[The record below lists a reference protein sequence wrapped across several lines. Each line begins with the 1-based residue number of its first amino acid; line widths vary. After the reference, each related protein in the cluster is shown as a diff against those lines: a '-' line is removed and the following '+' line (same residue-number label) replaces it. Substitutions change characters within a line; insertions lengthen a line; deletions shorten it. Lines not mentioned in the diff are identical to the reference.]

1 MIVDALP
8 TWFVVG
14 SAAGG
19 TGAIALAWYLRGHR
33 GKPGVDWF
41 LTVFGAQALWC
52 LAYAAGLLVGDPAVS
67 EALETLV
74 WVGIIWTGVAFLG
87 FALEY
92 TGRADVASGTTF
104 YAVLG
109 FGVLSTA
116 ILLTNSLHGAFWA
129 GFSVEPAFGLPVG
142 TYAFGPWAYLV
153 IAVLL
158 VLVASAVFLLLDTL
172 LSYGPLYRAESA
184 AVALSPL
191 PPGFALVAWVLG
203 IGPATPLQLAPL
215 MFVPHV
221 MLDAYA
227 FGRAEMFERNP
238 TTSRA
243 AERTAIDD
251 LTDPVLALAL
261 DRRIVRLNPAAGSL
275 LGVDAE
281 TARDRPLDEFL
292 DVTIEPDVDAQLTVN
307 STAGRRT
314 YAVSTARLTDPN
326 DTHVGYTV
334 VLTDVTERERRRQQL
349 EVFNR
354 ILRHNLR
361 NDAGVVHGY
370 AEMLV
375 EKVDD
380 PELAPMVDAVERRS
394 GALRSLGEKAATVD
408 DLLSEAESTTASLSE
423 LVQRA
428 VDDVS
433 DAYPDADVH
442 VDAESDVTASFREA
456 AVVAIVRNLVEN
468 ALEHHDGEGVERA
481 DGGPWVRVCL
491 GVDETTDEPT
501 ATLTVD
507 DDGPGVPD
515 HEVEAVESGRETAL
529 EHGSGLGMWVVAW
542 AADALGATVDYAD
555 REPRGTT
562 VTVQLPVEDATA
574 GD

>member
-1 MIVDALP
+1 MIADALP
-8 TWFVVG
+8 TWFVVA

-19 TGAIALAWYLRGHR
+19 IGALALAWFLREHR

-41 LTVFGAQALWC
+41 FAVFGAQALWC
-52 LAYAAGLLVGDPAVS
+52 LAYAVGLLVSDPAVS

-92 TGRADVASGTTF
+92 SGRADVAHGTTF
-104 YAVLG
+104 HAVLG

-116 ILLTNSLHGAFWA
+116 VLLTNSFHGAFWT
-129 GFSVEPAFGLPVG
+129 GFSVESAFGLPVG
-142 TYAFGPWAYLV
+142 SYAFGPWAYLV

-158 VLVASAVFLLLDTL
+158 VLVASAVFLLVDTL

-191 PPGFALVAWVLG
+191 PPGLALVAWALG
-203 IGPATPLQLAPL
+203 VGPATPLQLAPL

-221 MLDAYA
+221 LLDGYA

-261 DRRIVRLNPAAGSL
+261 DRRIVRLNPAAESL
-275 LGVDAE
+275 LGVDAQ
-281 TARDRPLDEFL
+281 TARDRPIDEFL
-292 DVTIEPDVDAQLTVN
+292 EVTVEPDVDAQLTVN
-307 STAGRRT
+307 SAAGRRT

-370 AEMLV
+370 AELLV
-375 EKVDD
+375 EQVDD

-394 GALRSLGEKAATVD
+394 RALRSLGEKAATVD
-408 DLLSEAESTTASLSE
+408 DLLGEAKPTTASLAG

-428 VDDVS
+428 VDDVAE
-433 DAYPDADVH
+433 AYPDADVR

-456 AVVAIVRNLVEN
+456 AVLAMVENLVEN
-468 ALEHHDGEGVERA
+468 ALEHHDGKGVERE
-481 DGGPWVRVCL
+481 DGGPWVRIRV
-491 GVDETTDEPT
+491 GVDETAEGRT
-501 ATLTVD
+501 ATLSVS

-515 HEVEAVESGRETAL
+515 HEIEAVESGQETAL

-542 AADALGATVDYAD
+542 AADALGATVEYAD
-555 REPRGTT
+555 RTPRGTT
-562 VTVQLPVEDATA
+562 VTVRLPVETATTT
-574 GD
+574 D